1 METTVI
7 TELHVPRGIKLLA
20 GLMMSAVAGLHLSE
34 VPLLLQCALYLP
46 LGMFLLGALLALLS
60 VFGIM
65 QDMWGAGWVMGV
77 LTCAALML
85 LYLVDKGDYLNG
97 FTAWVSTSGKA
108 QWAFWIE
115 LAFIMLWLLGPSRVQ
130 SWYNYA
136 LIVSSPRRDQLS
148 LRNK

>member
-20 GLMMSAVAGLHLSE
+20 GLMMSAVAGLHLAE
-34 VPLLLQCALYLP
+34 APALLQRELYLP
-46 LGMFLLGALLALLS
+46 LVLFLLGAVLALLA
-60 VFGIM
+60 VFGIT
-65 QDMWGAGWVMGV
+65 QDRWGAGWVMGV

-85 LYLVDKGDYLNG
+85 VYLVDKGDYLG
-97 FTAWVSTSGKA
+97 TFTAWVSSDGKA
-108 QWAFWIE
+108 RGAFWIE
-115 LAFIMLWLLGPSRVQ
+115 LAFILLWLLGPSRVQ

-136 LIVSSPRRDQLS
+136 LIVPSPRRDQLS